1 MALPSMVYND
11 RIRKSQTVRFGGYDH
26 NIGSGDGTIWDM
38 KNMTSDLYPVLASRK
53 PRWKVRTLSDPGG
66 LFAHDGLYWIDGD
79 GFYADGVRKGTVT
92 PGEKV
97 MAALG
102 PSVIIFPDKKYY
114 NKETD
119 TFGSLEASVAGV
131 SVTIQNGT
139 YAGEDAEAN
148 TISGTVSWADHFRE
162 GDAVTISGAV
172 KHPANNKTAIIREID
187 GSELRFYEN
196 VFEIAE
202 GGDSEVLTLKREVP
216 DMDFLCSN
224 ENRLWGCKGDTIYAS
239 KLGDATN
246 FNVFEG
252 VSTDSYAVD
261 VGSAGDF
268 TACVSYLGYP
278 IFFKEDSICKVY
290 GSKPSN
296 FQVMTSAT
304 LGVEAGSHRSL
315 AVAGEILFYLSRAGI
330 VSYSGGIPQN
340 ISRAFGVDRH
350 RNAVG
355 GSNGMK
361 YYVSLTNADGACAL
375 FVYDTRYNLWH
386 KEDALRVSAFAWDG
400 ELYFVDADTGEM
412 WMNGAART
420 VPDGAVEEGTADSM
434 VEFGD
439 FVEAD
444 PNRKGTS
451 KLQLRGEL
459 DDGARLTVEMQ
470 FDSDG
475 IWRPVSTLTATV
487 KRSWYLPIIPR
498 RSDHFRI
505 RLTGTGGWRLFSL
518 VRESYSGSE
527 L

>member
-1 MALPSMVYND
+1 MGLPSMVYSD
-11 RIRKSQTVRFGGYDH
+11 GIRKHQTVRFGGYDH
-26 NIGSGDGTIWDM
+26 NKGSGDGTIWDM
-38 KNMTSDLYPVLASRK
+38 KNMTSDLYPLLASRS
-53 PRWKVRTLSDPGG
+53 PRYLIRTLGQPGG
-66 LFAHDGLYWIDGD
+66 VFAHDGLFWIDGD

-92 PGEKV
+92 VGEKV

-114 NKETD
+114 NTEMD
-119 TFGSLEASVAGV
+119 TFGSLEASVEAV
-131 SVTIQNGT
+131 SVTIKNGT

-148 TISGTVSWADHFRE
+148 TISASVSWADHFRE
-162 GDAVTISGAV
+162 GDAVTITGAV
-172 KHPANNKTAIIREID
+172 KHPSNNKTAIIREID
-187 GSELRFYEN
+187 GGELRFYEN
-196 VFEIAE
+196 VFEISE
-202 GGDSEVLTLKREVP
+202 GGDTETLTLKREVP
-216 DMDFLCSN
+216 DMDFICSN

-246 FNVFEG
+246 FNVFDG
-252 VSTDSYAVD
+252 VATDSYAVD

-278 IFFKEDSICKVY
+278 IFFKEDGIYKVY

-296 FQVMTSAT
+296 FQVMGSAT
-304 LGVEAGSHRSL
+304 LGVETGSHKSL

-330 VSYSGGIPQN
+330 VSYSGGIPQI
-340 ISRAFGVDRH
+340 ISRAFGTDRY

-355 GSNGMK
+355 GSDGVK
-361 YYVSLTNADGACAL
+361 YYASLSGADGAQAL

-386 KEDALRVSAFAWDG
+386 KEDVLRASGFAWSG

-412 WMNGAART
+412 WMNGNPRA
-420 VPDGAVEEGTADSM
+420 VPDGAVKEGTIESI

-439 FVEAD
+439 FVEGD
-444 PNRKGTS
+444 PNRKGTG

-459 DDGARLTVEMQ
+459 EGTLKIEMQ

-475 IWRPVSTLTATV
+475 IWRLVSTLTASV

-505 RLTGTGGWRLFSL
+505 RLTGAGTWNLSSL

>member
-1 MALPSMVYND
+1 MALPSMVYSD
-11 RIRKSQTVRFGGYDH
+11 GIRKHSSVKFGGYDH
-26 NIGSGDGTIWDM
+26 NLGSGDGTIWNM
-38 KNMTSDLYPVLASRK
+38 ENMTSDYYPLLASRP
-53 PRWKVRTLSDPGG
+53 PRYLVRTLTEPGG
-66 LFAHDGLYWIDGD
+66 IFAHDGLFWIDGD

-92 PGEKV
+92 AGEKG

-102 PSVIIFPDKKYY
+102 PSIIIFPDKKYY
-114 NKETD
+114 NTETD
-119 TFGSLEASVAGV
+119 TFGSLEASVEAV
-131 SVTIQNGT
+131 PVTIKNGT
-139 YAGEDAEAN
+139 YAGEEAAAN
-148 TISGTVSWADHFRE
+148 TISGTVTWSDYFAA
-162 GDAVTISGAV
+162 GDVVTISGAV

-187 GSELRFYEN
+187 GGELRFYEN
-196 VFEIAE
+196 VFEIDE
-202 GGDSEVLTLKREVP
+202 GGDSETLTLKREVP
-216 DMDFLCSN
+216 DMDFICSN

-246 FNVFEG
+246 FNVFDG
-252 VSTDSYAVD
+252 VATDSYAVD

-278 IFFKEDSICKVY
+278 IFFKEDAIYKVY

-296 FQVMTSAT
+296 FQVMGSAT
-304 LGVEAGSHRSL
+304 LGVERGSHKSL
-315 AVAGEILFYLSRAGI
+315 AVAGEVLFYLSRAGI

-340 ISRAFGVDRH
+340 ISRAFGTDRY

-355 GSNGMK
+355 GSDGVK
-361 YYVSLTNADGACAL
+361 YYVSLSGADGTQSL

-386 KEDALRVSAFAWDG
+386 KEDALKSAGFAWSG
-400 ELYFVDADTGEM
+400 ELYFVDADSGEM
-412 WMNGAART
+412 WMNGNPRA
-420 VPDGAVEEGTADSM
+420 VPDGAAAEGVVRSM

-439 FVEAD
+439 FTEGN

-459 DDGARLTVEMQ
+459 EGTLTIEMQ

-475 IWRPVSTLTATV
+475 IWRPVSTLTASV

-505 RLTGTGGWRLFSL
+505 RLTGTGEWRLHSL

>member
-1 MALPSMVYND
+1 MGLPSMVYGD
-11 RIRKSQTVRFGGYDH
+11 GIRKHSTVRFGGYDH
-26 NIGSGDGTIWDM
+26 NKGSGDGTIWDM
-38 KNMTSDLYPVLASRK
+38 ENMTSDLYPLLASRA
-53 PRWKVRTLSDPGG
+53 PRYRVRTIGQPGG
-66 LFAHDGLYWIDGD
+66 IFAHDGLFWIDGD
-79 GFYADGVRKGTVT
+79 GFYAAGVRKGTVA

-102 PSVIIFPDKKYY
+102 PSVIIFPDKLYY
-114 NKETD
+114 NTETD
-119 TFGSLEASVAGV
+119 LFGSLEAEVTA

-139 YAGEDAEAN
+139 YAGEEAEAN
-148 TISGTVSWADHFRE
+148 TISGSVSWADHFRE
-162 GDAVTISGAV
+162 GDAVAISGAEQ
-172 KHPANNKTAIIREID
+172 HPANNKTAIIREID
-187 GSELRFYEN
+187 GNELRFYEN
-196 VFEIAE
+196 VFEISD
-202 GGDSEVLTLKREVP
+202 GGDEETLTLKREVP
-216 DMDFLCSN
+216 DMDFICSN

-246 FNVFEG
+246 FNVFDG
-252 VSTDSYAVD
+252 VATDSYAVD

-278 IFFKEDSICKVY
+278 IFFKEDAIYKVY

-296 FQVMTSAT
+296 FQVMGSAT
-304 LGVEAGSHRSL
+304 LGVEAGSHKSL

-340 ISRAFGVDRH
+340 ISRAFGTDRY

-355 GSNGMK
+355 GSDGVK
-361 YYVSLTNADGACAL
+361 YYVSLERADGAQAL
-375 FVYDTRYNLWH
+375 FAYDTRYNLWH
-386 KEDALRVSAFAWDG
+386 KEDALRAAGFAWDG
-400 ELYFVDADTGEM
+400 ELYFVDADSGEM
-412 WMNGAART
+412 WMNGNPRT
-420 VPDGAVEEGTADSM
+420 VPDGAVKEDEIESY

-439 FVEAD
+439 FVESD
-444 PNRKGTS
+444 PNRKGTG

-459 DDGARLTVEMQ
+459 EGTLKIEMQ

-475 IWRPVSTLTATV
+475 VWRPVADLTASV

-505 RLTGTGGWRLFSL
+505 RLTGTGSWSLSSL

>member
-11 RIRKSQTVRFGGYDH
+11 RIRKSQTVVFGGYDH

-38 KNMTSDLYPVLASRK
+38 ENMTSDLYPVLAVRQ
-53 PRWKVRTLSDPGG
+53 PRWKVRTLSEPGG
-66 LFAHDGLYWIDGD
+66 LFAHDGLYWTDGD

-92 PGEKV
+92 SGEKV

-102 PSVIIFPDKKYY
+102 PSVIIFPDKLYY

-119 TFGSLEASVAGV
+119 TFASLEASVEGV
-131 SVTIQNGT
+131 SVTIKNGT

-148 TISGTVSWADHFRE
+148 TISGSVTWSDYFRE

-172 KHPANNKTAIIREID
+172 NHPDNNKTSIIREID
-187 GSELRFYEN
+187 GGELRFYEN
-196 VFEIAE
+196 VFEIAD
-202 GGDSEVLTLKREVP
+202 GGDKEVLTLKREVP
-216 DMDFLCSN
+216 DMDFICSN

-246 FNVFEG
+246 FNVFDG

-278 IFFKEDSICKVY
+278 IFFKEDAIYKVY

-296 FQVMTSAT
+296 FQVMGSAT

-315 AVAGEILFYLSRAGI
+315 AIAGEVLFYLSRAGI

-340 ISRAFGVDRH
+340 ISRAFGTERY

-355 GSNGMK
+355 GSDGVK
-361 YYVSLTNADGACAL
+361 YYVSLADADGAYTL
-375 FVYDTRYNLWH
+375 FVYDTRYNIWH
-386 KEDALRVSAFAWDG
+386 KEDALKTAVFAWDT
-400 ELYFVDADTGEM
+400 ELYFIDADTGEM
-412 WMNGAART
+412 WMNGNART
-420 VPDGAVEEGTADSM
+420 VPDGAVQEDTPVSM

-444 PNRKGTS
+444 ANRKGTS
-451 KLQLRGEL
+451 KLQMRGEL
-459 DDGARLTVEMQ
+459 DDGASLTVEMQ

-475 IWRPVSTLTATV
+475 IWRPVSTLTAAV

-498 RSDHFRI
+498 RSDHFRV
-505 RLTGTGGWRLFSL
+505 RLRGTGGWRLFSL